1 MIKQILFSLLLA
13 LFPLCTVAQSATD
26 MQALSERADQ
36 VKAMK
41 IGYMADQMKLT
52 AHQSVA
58 FWPLYN
64 EYWKARYDLFN
75 RKRKAQDRIRSNEA
89 AQSDIDELIA
99 VEAEQTIIMK
109 RFTVRFEQII
119 SIDQTAKMF
128 VAEETFK
135 SVLLKT
141 LK

>member
-1 MIKQILFSLLLA
+1 MIKQILFPILLA
-13 LFPLCTVAQSATD
+13 LFPLCAVAQSASD
-26 MQALSERADQ
+26 MRSLAERADQ

-41 IGYMADQMKLT
+41 IGYMADQMSLT
-52 AHQSVA
+52 TDQSIA

-64 EYWKARYDLFN
+64 EYWKARYDLFD
-75 RKRKAQDRIRSNEA
+75 RKRKVQERICANKA

-99 VEAEQTIIMK
+99 VEAEQALIMK
-109 RFTVRFEQII
+109 RFSSRFGKIL

-128 VAEETFK
+128 VAEENFK